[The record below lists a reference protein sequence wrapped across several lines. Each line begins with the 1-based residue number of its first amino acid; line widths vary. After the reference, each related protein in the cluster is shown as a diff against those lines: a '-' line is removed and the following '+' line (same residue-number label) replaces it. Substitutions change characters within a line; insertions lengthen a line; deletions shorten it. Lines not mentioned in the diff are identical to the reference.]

1 MRVVKAT
8 RIKGALA
15 ATAATLAFAG
25 GAQATT
31 ITVQAFSPAAFGSLV
46 TSNTVVEDF
55 ETPGDLDLTFEGGG
69 SGNGTAPNNFGEIEA
84 GTSIG
89 SSVGTFTTVGGQG
102 SGSTCTALSVTDNVC
117 DNVAL
122 QFDPDVNGQGNIV
135 PDNGQ
140 WSVNAADTLG
150 IKWDAKLD
158 SGKKFTDLFFAI
170 RDAADQGG
178 TTFTVEVD
186 GVTKSFQNLDNNNE
200 QLFLVDFGGA
210 VSSATVTMTSSRVN
224 DSFTIDGAAISP
236 VPLPAA
242 GWLMV
247 AGLGGLVAMRRRR
260 KAA

>member
-1 MRVVKAT
+1 MRVVHVRGISRT
-8 RIKGALA
+8 FLA
-15 ATAATLAFAG
+15 AAATVALTG
-25 GAQATT
+25 GAHANT
-31 ITVQAFSPAAFGSLV
+31 ITVQAFNSTAFGNLV

-55 ETPGDLDLTFEGGG
+55 ETPGDLALTFEGGG
-69 SGNGTAPNNFGEIEA
+69 SGNGTAPNSFGEIKA

-102 SGSTCTALSVTDNVC
+102 NGSTCQALSVTDNVC
-117 DNVAL
+117 DNVGL

-140 WSVNAADTLG
+140 WSVNAADTKG
-150 IKWDAKLD
+150 IEWEAELADGREF
-158 SGKKFTDLFFAI
+158 SSLFFAI

-178 TTFTVEVD
+178 TIFTVAAH
-186 GVTKSFQNLDNNNE
+186 GATKTFSNLDNNDE

-224 DSFTIDGAAISP
+224 DSFTLDGAAITP

-242 GWLMV
+242 GWLML
-247 AGLGGLVAMRRRR
+247 AGVGGLAAMRRRR